1 MHRRAFLGA
10 IGLGAYAAARGVSSA
25 PTAGVRRLGFLRE
38 GAPSTTNPLL
48 EALRAQGWI
57 ENQNFTLERRF
68 ARNRGELA
76 PFAADLVR
84 QKIDLIIAAGTP
96 ATVAAQQATTAIPIV
111 FSIGGDPV
119 ARGLVASMARPGGN
133 LTGYTL
139 GLYDAKQLQILRA
152 AIPGISRVAYPLLP
166 VAGTL
171 PDATLP
177 ADLEAMKAVGVELR
191 GIPVRDLDDFASFF
205 AAARKAGAEGALI
218 YDVALLNPRIA
229 RIGMEAAKGGM
240 PAMGYRREFVE
251 AGGLMSYA
259 PTQSEFA
266 VRMAIQIDRILRGA
280 RPATLPVEQPTRFE
294 LIINLGEAKR
304 LGLSIPPLVRLAAD
318 ELIQ

>member
-68 ARNRGELA
+68 ARNRGELS

-84 QKIDLIIAAGTP
+84 LKIDLIITAGTP

-119 ARGLVASMARPGGN
+119 ARGLVASMAHPGGN
-133 LTGYTL
+133 SDRLYTGS
-139 GLYDAKQLQILRA
+139 LQ
-152 AIPGISRVAYPLLP
+152 P
-166 VAGTL
+166 
-171 PDATLP
+171 
-177 ADLEAMKAVGVELR
+177 KAVADPQSSDPGTIESCLR
-191 GIPVRDLDDFASFF
+191 DT
-205 AAARKAGAEGALI
+205 
-218 YDVALLNPRIA
+218 
-229 RIGMEAAKGGM
+229 
-240 PAMGYRREFVE
+240 
-251 AGGLMSYA
+251 AGGRSSVPMVST
-259 PTQSEFA
+259 P
-266 VRMAIQIDRILRGA
+266 
-280 RPATLPVEQPTRFE
+280 
-294 LIINLGEAKR
+294 
-304 LGLSIPPLVRLAAD
+304 
-318 ELIQ
+318 